1 MNIQI
6 FGTKKCR
13 DSQKAERFFRER
25 RISYHFRD
33 LTEKAISKGELE
45 NISAVIP
52 VNDLIDKDGKH
63 FQKRNLQFMK
73 FDTKEE
79 LLNDPLLLKTPV
91 VRNGKLV
98 TVGYEPDTW
107 NEWIKSSRGNQVSDF

>member
-13 DSQKAERFFRER
+13 DTQKAERFFRER
-25 RISYHFRD
+25 RIAYHYRD
-33 LTEKAISKGELE
+33 LTEKGISKGELE
-45 NISAVIP
+45 KISAVIP
-52 VNDLIDKDGKH
+52 VNDLIDQEGRQ

-73 FDTKEE
+73 FNTEEE
-79 LLNDPLLLKTPV
+79 LLNDPLLFKTPV

-98 TVGYEPDTW
+98 TVGYVPDTW
-107 NEWIKSSRGNQVSDF
+107 NEWIENNHAAQGSDF